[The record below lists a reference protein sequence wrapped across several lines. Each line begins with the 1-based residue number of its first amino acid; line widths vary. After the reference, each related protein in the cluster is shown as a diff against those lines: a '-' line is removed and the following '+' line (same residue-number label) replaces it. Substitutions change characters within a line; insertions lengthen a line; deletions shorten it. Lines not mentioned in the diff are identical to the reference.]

1 MIFDNDK
8 FIDRNGLVLPQ
19 PDTSGGP
26 SDNGVMFSC
35 VAILLGYK
43 FNFNLVRECFL
54 ESGLMARWKGNNY
67 DNCAWDDYL
76 GVAAACIKL
85 KEVKIPR
92 EILRYGLLHL
102 GFYNT
107 DGKLTKDD
115 FLWRNFPVWPLMFA
129 AAFPRLKFLAY
140 PFLYLV
146 SRFFKSPEE
155 LIRVNDTSGFQLQWV
170 FLEGCDLLGYRFGGH
185 AEHFY
190 LLSKAFNIYYHSEH
204 PFNN

>member
-1 MIFDNDK
+1 MDFPASWLDK
-8 FIDRNGLVLPQ
+8 HSLVKPQIDS
-19 PDTSGGP
+19 THT
-26 SDNGVMFSC
+26 DNGVYFTS
-35 VAILLGYK
+35 VAVLLGFHIPAYRIK
-43 FNFNLVRECFL
+43 VRSCFIVP
-54 ESGLMARWKGNNY
+54 GLMARWPENNY

-85 KEVKIPR
+85 KEVKIPC

-115 FLWRNFPVWPLMFA
+115 FLWRNFPIWPLMFA

-190 LLSKAFNIYYHSEH
+190 LLSRAFKIYYHSEH